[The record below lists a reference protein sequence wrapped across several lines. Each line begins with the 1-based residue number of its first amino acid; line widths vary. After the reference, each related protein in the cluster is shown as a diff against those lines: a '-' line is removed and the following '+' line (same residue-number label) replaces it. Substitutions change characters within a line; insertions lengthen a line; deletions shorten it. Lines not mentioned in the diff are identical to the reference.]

1 MSETTVV
8 NSRFEKYD
16 IYIGR
21 DSRSTLHYG
30 NPFTH
35 KHSEMLNVITV
46 KDRDTAVF
54 YFQRWLEGFA
64 FTEHEPIRRL
74 WILANLEFLRGKRL
88 GCFCKP
94 MPCHGDVYVR
104 MLGGKHDLL

>member
-1 MSETTVV
+1 MSETIVV
-8 NSRFEKYD
+8 NSRFQPYD
-16 IYIGR
+16 FYIGR
-21 DSRSTLHYG
+21 DPHAKFHFG

-35 KHSEMLNVITV
+35 KPSELPNVVRV

-54 YFQRWLEGFA
+54 YFQRWLEGLA
-64 FTEHEPIRRL
+64 FTEHESERRQ
-74 WILANLEFLRGKRL
+74 WILDHLDLLKGKRL

-104 MLGGKHDLL
+104 MLGEKS